1 MSGSGEPPIRLLIA
15 DDHPVV
21 RDGLSGMF
29 AADPDFTVVGEA
41 GDGSQALRLADAA
54 RPDVILMDLRMP
66 GMDGVTAIAE
76 LARRGNPARVLV
88 LTTYDTDS
96 YVLSAIEAGATGYLL
111 KDAPRDELLR
121 AVRAAAAGQ
130 SVLAPAVATRLMNRM
145 RSPEPE
151 VLSQRELEV
160 LTLVAA
166 GSTNREAAARLFI
179 SEATVKTHLLHIYAK
194 LGVTDRAAAVAE
206 AFNRGLLGTSRE
218 ALPAAGSWRGPLPRR
233 LPARVRPGRARPG

>member
-1 MSGSGEPPIRLLIA
+1 MNTTAGVPAGSGALGAPHKPIRLLIA

-29 AADPDFTVVGEA
+29 AADPDFLVVGEA
-41 GDGSQALRLADAA
+41 GDGSQALRLADAV

-66 GMDGVTAIAE
+66 GVDGVTAIAE
-76 LARRGNPARVLV
+76 LVRRGNPARVLV

-96 YVLSAIEAGATGYLL
+96 YVLPAIEAGATGYLL

-130 SVLAPAVATRLMNRM
+130 SVLAPTVAARLMNRV
-145 RSPEPE
+145 RAPEQE
-151 VLSQRELEV
+151 LLSQRELEV
-160 LTLVAA
+160 LGLVAT
-166 GSTNREAAARLFI
+166 GTTNRDAAARLFI

-194 LGVTDRAAAVAE
+194 LGVPDRAAAVAE
-206 AFNRGLLGTSRE
+206 AFNRGLLT
-218 ALPAAGSWRGPLPRR
+218 
-233 LPARVRPGRARPG
+233 PGKPER